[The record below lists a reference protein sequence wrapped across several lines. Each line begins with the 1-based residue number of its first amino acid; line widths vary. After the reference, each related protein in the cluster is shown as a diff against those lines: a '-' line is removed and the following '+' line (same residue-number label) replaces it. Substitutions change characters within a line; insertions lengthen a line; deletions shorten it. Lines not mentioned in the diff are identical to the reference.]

1 MKRGVRAYNSS
12 IYFATLAVSALLFFA
27 VAAADAQY
35 RVQGAE
41 DFDAFGDA
49 AIGYDFLKQSGNLP
63 PASTAIIIPMPTP
76 PASAVFADRSGYRFV
91 RATCNEACA
100 DYYNRKCV
108 QTIDGQ
114 PNWSSYGTFSC
125 SGLISDYNRT
135 NPFYCMCAFREAT
148 GPPTF
153 DSISKRLLQPG
164 EFNYSTLG
172 AYRFTWRAINV
183 DRVDV
188 TDGHNFYRFGITSSN
203 DDPLVYVPDH
213 DDAVLTFIAE
223 PSDGS
228 ATITREVEIGNT
240 VPKVKINSVTVDRH
254 QKRILVSTSNALDVK
269 AWANGQPTTA
279 YPGANYAIFFD
290 RITERT
296 IYIIKAYGYGGS
308 EETQVVNVDPVVLA
322 VLPAPATKVVDKGNN
337 QAEVS
342 WEVEG
347 TSNVRIECATSWVR
361 YCEPFYSTNAKGSQI
376 FSNIDP
382 NDTIFTIYAYRFT
395 NSGKEEVG
403 MPIKLGGPSI
413 TQCMGQG
420 VAKKF
425 GEWQTYSAAGSCALN
440 NVLKGDFI
448 GGLGSAAG
456 CMAGSMIDGAMIGV
470 KDCGFD
476 PNGDASCALG
486 GARLMSQVRLP
497 EAIPPLPTPLG
508 TANLGG
514 NSIAGAIGNLCG
526 APAASGCLLVPPP
539 PLPSIGCGLVASMA
553 CQIGVMG
560 AGAAIGSGLCR
571 MGVPIGEYQEEVI
584 TALNTITTVVDSVP
598 KIIDFISKLPEKLGD
613 IKKTI
618 DCLISG
624 NCLPPSTTP
633 LTCPDGSTPPCPVP
647 PPGGNNSGTSGG
659 TTGGGGTAPPPP
671 PVAPP
676 PPRCPAG
683 TEVGCGCPYT
693 DDAKNYSTQ
702 PKSYPTAAKRVV
714 ANALMTSSFVLSGG
728 NLCLS
733 TQAAYRC
740 AKSLYNNNRDA
751 FTSIFGLVI
760 PYGGDLSQKTN
771 VIPDKNKFFG
781 SIKDFALTCGVDFIL
796 NPPRQCNCKG
806 TSGAC
811 VTESICSG

>member
-1 MKRGVRAYNSS
+1 MKRGVRAYNSL
-12 IYFATLAVSALLFFA
+12 IYFITLAVSAFLFFA
-27 VAAADAQY
+27 VAVADAQY

-41 DFDAFGDA
+41 DFDVFGDA

-63 PASTAIIIPMPTP
+63 PASTAIIVPMPTP
-76 PASAVFADRSGYRFV
+76 SASAIFTDPAGSSFRWV

-108 QTIDGQ
+108 QAIDGQ

-125 SGLISDYNRT
+125 SGSIPDYNRT
-135 NPFYCMCAFREAT
+135 NSFYCMCAFREPA
-148 GPPTF
+148 GQPTL
-153 DSISKRLLQPG
+153 DSISHRLLQPG
-164 EFNYSTLG
+164 EINYSTLG
-172 AYRFTWRAINV
+172 AHRFTWRAINV

-188 TDGHNFYRFGITSSN
+188 TDGHDFYRYGVVSRD

-240 VPKVKINSVTVDRH
+240 VPKVKINNVTVDRH
-254 QKRILVSTSNALDVK
+254 KKRILVSTSNALDVK
-269 AWANGQPTTA
+269 AWANGQLTAA
-279 YPGANYAIFFD
+279 YPGANYTIFFD

-308 EETQVVNVDPVVLA
+308 EETQVVSVDPVVLA
-322 VLPAPATKVVDKGNN
+322 VLPYPATKVEDKGNN

-347 TSNVRIECATSWVR
+347 TSNVRIECATSWAR

-403 MPIKLGGPSI
+403 LPVKLGGPSI
-413 TQCMGQG
+413 TQCMGKG

-425 GEWQTYSAAGSCALN
+425 GEWGTYAAAGSCALN

-470 KDCGFD
+470 RDCEFD
-476 PNGDASCALG
+476 PNGEASCALG

-526 APAASGCLLVPPP
+526 APAASACLIVPPP

-553 CQIGVMG
+553 CQIGVMS
-560 AGAAIGSGLCR
+560 AGAAIGMGLCK
-571 MGVPIGEYQEEVI
+571 MGVPIGRYQDEVI
-584 TALNTITTVVDSVP
+584 TALNTITTIVDSVP
-598 KIIDFISKLPEKLGD
+598 KIIGFVIELPQKLGE

-624 NCLPPSTTP
+624 KCLPPSTTP
-633 LTCPDGSTPPCPVP
+633 LVCPDGSTPPCSVPP
-647 PPGGNNSGTSGG
+647 PPGGDSSGTSGS
-659 TTGGGGTAPPPP
+659 TSGGGGTAPAP
-671 PVAPP
+671 PVVPP

-693 DDAKNYSTQ
+693 DEAKKYPTQ
-702 PKSYPTAAKRVV
+702 PKTYPTAAKRVV
-714 ANALMTSSFVLSGG
+714 ANALMTAVYGFSLGDR
-728 NLCLS
+728 CLS
-733 TQAAYRC
+733 TSAAYRC
-740 AKSLYNNNRDA
+740 AKRLFDSNPDQFNNL
-751 FTSIFGLVI
+751 FGSVI
-760 PYGGDLSQKTN
+760 GYSGDLSQNKN
-771 VIPDKNKFFG
+771 PIPSDLWGK
-781 SIKDFALTCGVDFIL
+781 IKDFAVPCGVDMFF
-796 NPPRQCNCKG
+796 NAPQCQCKG
-806 TSGAC
+806 TRGAC
-811 VTESICSG
+811 STESICSG